1 MTSCLLF
8 LLDMYQ
14 IAIVTTRISNPANGK
29 IIGAPAIAK
38 VIAMTKIGN
47 ETKNKNNK
55 LPPQDKELF
64 GESVI

>member
-8 LLDMYQ
+8 LLDMDQ
-14 IAIVTTRISNPANGK
+14 IAIVTTRISSPANGK

-47 ETKNKNNK
+47 ETKNKNENTK
-55 LPPQDKELF
+55 PRGKTQKKQ
-64 GESVI
+64 